1 MAAESPIVAEF
12 LREERPPLQCRW
24 NALPKAVRDAIG
36 SERQWISL
44 YHKHSLLHQH
54 EYDPYVS
61 SDEAAYLEEVLR
73 SSRERCMLYP
83 YHLAADLSR
92 LKQHTPFEYYLEM
105 MYETIRQ
112 EKSYDTIPN
121 FTAADCMRLL
131 RVGRNE
137 FLHAMNNCRSKGWM
151 WKRRRALI
159 LRQMPA
165 RPPDDLP
172 VEHWWH
178 VWATDAAPGLLEAA
192 ARGRAA
198 TWSLAAASKRMS
210 LSATT
215 APIEAASSVEASVG
229 GGGRSGEASA
239 STSSMKGPPI
249 EDDDEGAET
258 PRREGTLSLLERDA
272 LQALLAAGGVKR
284 AGEME
289 RGALAELYAAGAVRY
304 HVPVEEDDRLAVPP
318 LKGFVMNRVGHDY
331 VRETARPQTK
341 LPFPHPRA
349 AHPIAMVAIP
359 VSTTD
364 RVRVRARVLA
374 VRRRGGGVDRW
385 RSCCTKSSSRRMRAP
400 PSRSSHRCWGSR
412 CRVSSVPS
420 PSRCASVSPRTL
432 QRHRSRRRP

>member
-1 MAAESPIVAEF
+1 MGDVGSPIVAEF

-36 SERQWISL
+36 SERQWMLL
-44 YHKHSLLHQH
+44 YHKHSLLNQH
-54 EYDPYVS
+54 EYDPYVAA
-61 SDEAAYLEEVLR
+61 DEAAYLEEVLR

-105 MYETIRQ
+105 MHETIRQ

-192 ARGRAA
+192 TRGRTA
-198 TWSLAAASKRMS
+198 TWSLSAASKRMS
-210 LSATT
+210 LSAAT
-215 APIEAASSVEASVG
+215 APIEASSSVEASAG
-229 GGGRSGEASA
+229 GEGRTGEASA
-239 STSSMKGPPI
+239 STSTSSMKGLPI
-249 EDDDEGAET
+249 ENDDEGGET

-331 VRETARPQTK
+331 VNQAALKPSSPSLSRA
-341 LPFPHPRA
+341 PRA
-349 AHPIAMVAIP
+349 PIAMAALP
-359 VSTTD
+359 F
-364 RVRVRARVLA
+364 
-374 VRRRGGGVDRW
+374 VD
-385 RSCCTKSSSRRMRAP
+385 
-400 PSRSSHRCWGSR
+400 G
-412 CRVSSVPS
+412 
-420 PSRCASVSPRTL
+420 
-432 QRHRSRRRP
+432 